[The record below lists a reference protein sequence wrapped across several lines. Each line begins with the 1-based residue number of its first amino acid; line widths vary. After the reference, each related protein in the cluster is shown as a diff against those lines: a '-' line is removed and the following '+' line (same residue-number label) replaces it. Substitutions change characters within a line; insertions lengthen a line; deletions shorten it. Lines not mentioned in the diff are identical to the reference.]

1 MKPSKLTGN
10 PNCNEQLAVGDP
22 DEAYLFHQ
30 FMPIVKEEDGVTLQ
44 VVIPLEVAYPQL
56 VSWVRARSKAG
67 DVERLARLKWGI
79 TPFVEDWKTTA
90 VTPETPAVDVYLP
103 DTTKVLVTGQFEN
116 SGKKYSLVG
125 RDEVAQRLSTG
136 APVVATFYSDKHTK
150 GESLRLIPSVASIAD
165 APDRVVIDQADVP
178 YLVAG
183 DPLMV
188 HSAGALKI
196 ELSQSDG
203 ERLLAHGY
211 CTTRVKVGDQSR
223 EILLETSSPRV
234 VPRMADSDNVVKA
247 SALANANRGK
257 LPVDEGMT
265 DAPDASDAQFLN
277 PSFVVYVPIIQRWKS
292 LGYERG
298 TLLNTFSLAP
308 REEVTV
314 EIFSWDRTKTGT
326 ETTTSFESQRTDEAT
341 FSRKLTDTV
350 VDTASHSWGWQFGA
364 NAGFQVPQ
372 INLNVGANF
381 SIDDRN
387 QTSQQHTVESI
398 NDGTVKVAT
407 MLKSSLQTKVTEAR
421 EFGTENRTTRKF
433 QNPNLGRILHFDCF
447 EVLHDFEVST
457 EYDFTNARLCVLV
470 PFNDFLQ
477 ALEPSDTKGRAGG
490 LLTLEGILFDS
501 VPDRL
506 RGGFDAARLYM
517 AWDRI
522 CQFSCD
528 SACECA
534 KPTDPKMDP
543 AQTTDAN
550 PWEADLSKVFDR
562 IVDAIGKLRAA
573 TGHLLES
580 SLGPFPGGK
589 AWKDCNADERAE
601 RESDWHRFLFRRLVL
616 ERQLSGF
623 WSECVAF
630 FNLAAETAF
639 EDRHDA
645 FELVRDRLIPSV
657 ADFLS
662 PVFAAASIPLT
673 MMDTLI
679 NGMGEFSAWV
689 MGDMIKEGGFDDAG
703 LQMAM
708 IRGIELD
715 DKWNK
720 VEDDKKPKPPVDPPP
735 PPADAKPPRRSDAEA
750 YSPEALAA
758 ASVSI
763 DALVSFLLVNR
774 SAYRVLI
781 WNALNP
787 VDRLRFLGLLGQVG
801 KYVLTT
807 VIGFVG
813 DNIAVEVDPKTQ
825 VEFDKWLQDHLGT
838 WKSPKTSPE
847 PVALPVPGMTMQ
859 TRIEPCDALEPYLT
873 QSREIELQRLKAIAD
888 QQDAEVARLK
898 ARIEKNMLDD
908 PDSAVPRISVETVT
922 TEAPK

>member
-1 MKPSKLTGN
+1 
-10 PNCNEQLAVGDP
+10 
-22 DEAYLFHQ
+22 
-30 FMPIVKEEDGVTLQ
+30 MPIVKEEAGVTLQ
-44 VVIPLEVAYPQL
+44 VAIPVDIAYPEL
-56 VSWVRARSKAG
+56 VAWVRARSSPG
-67 DVERLARLKWGI
+67 DVERLARLKLGT
-79 TPFVEDWKTTA
+79 TPFVENWKTA
-90 VTPETPAVDVYLP
+90 VVVPDTPPTDVYLP
-103 DTTKVLVTGQFEN
+103 EVDKTVVSGQFEHA
-116 SGKKYSLVG
+116 GKTYRLVG
-125 RDEVAQRLSTG
+125 QDDVAQRLRTG
-136 APVVATFYSDKHTK
+136 EPVVATFQADKGTSS
-150 GESLRLIPSVASIAD
+150 EVLRLIPGVASITD
-165 APDRVVIDQADVP
+165 APERVRLDPGDISH
-178 YLVAG
+178 LVAG
-183 DPLMV
+183 DALMV
-188 HSAGALKI
+188 PGIGALKI

-203 ERLLAHGY
+203 QRLLRQGCSTA
-211 CTTRVKVGDQSR
+211 RVKVGDQTR
-223 EILLETSSPRV
+223 DILLETTTPRTLARIV
-234 VPRMADSDNVVKA
+234 HSDDMVTA
-247 SALANANRGK
+247 SALANTNRAR
-257 LPVDEGMT
+257 PWVDERIT
-265 DAPDASDAQFLN
+265 DAADASDATFLN

-314 EIFSWDRTKTGT
+314 EVFSWDRNKTGT
-326 ETTTSFESQRTDEAT
+326 EATTSFESQRTDEAT

-372 INLNVGANF
+372 INLNVAANF
-381 SIDDRN
+381 SIDNRN

-447 EVLHDFEVST
+447 EVLHRFEVTT
-457 EYDFTNARLCVLV
+457 EYDFPNARLCVLV

-477 ALEPSDTKGRAGG
+477 ALEPSETKGRAGG
-490 LLTLEGILFDS
+490 LLMLEGMLFDA
-501 VPDRL
+501 VPERL

-517 AWDRI
+517 AWDRL

-534 KPTDPKMDP
+534 KPADPKMDTVP
-543 AQTTDAN
+543 TTDTN
-550 PWEADLSKVFDR
+550 PWEADLIKVFGR
-562 IVDAIGKLRAA
+562 IVEAIAKLRAA
-573 TGHLLES
+573 TGHLMES

-589 AWKDCNADERAE
+589 AWKNCTADERAD
-601 RESDWHRFLFRRLVL
+601 RQSDWHRFLFRRLVL

-623 WSECVAF
+623 WSECVTF
-630 FNLAAETAF
+630 FNLPVLTTPFA
-639 EDRHDA
+639 DRRDA
-645 FELVRDRLIPSV
+645 FERMKDRLIPSV

-662 PVFAAASIPLT
+662 PIFAAVSIPLT
-673 MMDTLI
+673 MMDALI
-679 NGMGEFSAWV
+679 NGMGEFSSWV
-689 MGDMIKEGGFDDAG
+689 MPDLIKEGGFDDAG

-708 IRGIELD
+708 IRAIELD
-715 DKWNK
+715 DKWGK
-720 VEDDKKPKPPVDPPP
+720 VEDDKKPKPKAATEPPPP
-735 PPADAKPPRRSDAEA
+735 PPADAKPPLRSEAEA
-750 YSPEALAA
+750 FSPEALAA

-763 DALVSFLLVNR
+763 DALVSFLLINR

-787 VDRLRFLGLLGQVG
+787 VDRLRFLGLLGEVG
-801 KYVLTT
+801 KYVQTT

-813 DNIAVEVDPKTQ
+813 DSIAVEVDPKTQ
-825 VEFDKWLQDHLGT
+825 DEFAKWLHDHLVT
-838 WKSPKTSPE
+838 WQSPKTSPA

-859 TRIEPCDALEPYLT
+859 TRLEHCDALEPFLS

-888 QQDAEVARLK
+888 QQDVEVARLK

-908 PDSAVPRISVETVT
+908 PDPALPPIRVETVT
-922 TEAPK
+922 ADAPK